1 MAIRH
6 ISGQHTSGTRVV
18 FCRWIYS
25 HLRSKIFS
33 NPLRGGGGAIAP
45 IAPPT
50 MDAPL
55 MAMVAF
61 VSGNG
66 AECGDSDEEDYC
78 NYSLPAAVVMHDD
91 VYGRLVDFKS
101 PTSQKV
107 KLLVRLESGCLRTV
121 YWILASSK
129 HTYIRTYTR
138 LMAFCPGLPG

>member
-1 MAIRH
+1 
-6 ISGQHTSGTRVV
+6 
-18 FCRWIYS
+18 
-25 HLRSKIFS
+25 
-33 NPLRGGGGAIAP
+33 
-45 IAPPT
+45 

-66 AECGDSDEEDYC
+66 AEYGDSDEEDYC

-129 HTYIRTYTR
+129 HTYIHTYTR
-138 LMAFCPGLPG
+138 LMALCPGLPG